1 MGGLKELWRLYRR
14 NVAGVIGLAILTGVV
29 LMAVFAWYLYP
40 TDPFDM
46 VTQPL
51 LSPGQ
56 DLSYPLGS
64 DMLGRDVAAC
74 IVHGARVSLII
85 GLVAMLFA
93 VIVGTSVGAVAGFY
107 GGIMDDVLMR
117 LTEIVMTIPQFMFL
131 VAIVALLRPSV
142 FTITFGIGF
151 VSWPTVARLVRA
163 ECMSIREREF
173 VQAGIGIGMSDAR
186 IILTQVLPNA
196 LAPVIVTSSIL
207 VATAILNES
216 ALAFLGL
223 GDPNVVSWGSIVG
236 MGRTVLRTAWH
247 LTALPGIAILFT
259 VLALNFVGDA
269 LNDALNPR
277 LRNR

>member
-1 MGGLKELWRLYRR
+1 MRAFKEFWRLYRR
-14 NVAGVIGLAILTGVV
+14 NKAGVIGLAILTAVV
-29 LMAVFAWYLYP
+29 LMAVFAWWICP
-40 TDPFDM
+40 ADPFDLA
-46 VTQPL
+46 TQPL
-51 LSPGQ
+51 LPPGQ
-56 DLSYPLGS
+56 DISYPLGS

-74 IVHGARVSLII
+74 IVHGSRVSLII
-85 GLVAMLFA
+85 GLVAMIVA
-93 VIVGTSVGAVAGFY
+93 VVVGTTVGALSGFY
-107 GGIMDDVLMR
+107 GGAVDDVLMR

-131 VAIVALLRPSV
+131 VAIVALLGPSV
-142 FTITFGIGF
+142 ATITFAIGF

-173 VQAGIGIGMSDAR
+173 VQAGIGMGMSDAR

-196 LAPVIVTSSIL
+196 IPPVIVTSSIL

-236 MGRTVLRTAWH
+236 MGRTVLRTAWY
-247 LTALPGIAILFT
+247 LTAIPGVAILLT